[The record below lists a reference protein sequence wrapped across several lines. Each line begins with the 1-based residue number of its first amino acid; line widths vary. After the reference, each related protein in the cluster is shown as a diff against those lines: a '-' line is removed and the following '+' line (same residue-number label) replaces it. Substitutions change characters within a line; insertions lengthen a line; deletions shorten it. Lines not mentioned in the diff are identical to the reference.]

1 MTVTKLMQQLSIR
14 QNVHRWKIKKKV
26 DFYQY
31 QKYWLNRKKT
41 IKRSQNL
48 EIQRCISKSLSLCC
62 IVLHIFKKNVINK
75 QLREKIMIY
84 DDMKIL
90 RKMKENNKYS
100 VTYTYL
106 FEYISLHYYIK
117 IYAIN

>member
-1 MTVTKLMQQLSIR
+1 
-14 QNVHRWKIKKKV
+14 
-26 DFYQY
+26 
-31 QKYWLNRKKT
+31 
-41 IKRSQNL
+41 
-48 EIQRCISKSLSLCC
+48 
-62 IVLHIFKKNVINK
+62 
-75 QLREKIMIY
+75 MIY